1 MNFTFYSSSL
11 GRGYEGAMP
20 KTVVVKDG
28 TYELLKRLKR
38 RMGVRTFNE
47 VIELLAL
54 RELGLERDMF
64 GVDRGRLRSFSPA
77 DRMEDRW

>member
-1 MNFTFYSSSL
+1 
-11 GRGYEGAMP
+11 MP

-38 RMGVRTFNE
+38 KMGVRTFNE

-64 GVDRGRLRSFSPA
+64 GVDRGRLRPFSPA